1 MINVYDSSVNIG
13 SLTHCLQYTAQVQYK
28 RYAIIGELHRAKKIA
43 SNFDIEIK
51 GTVNKYTATGFRSRF
66 VRSIMYKFDGGK
78 DNLIVTQWL
87 FEERKA
93 FTIHLLFSL
102 CNENFLKT
110 FISKLN
116 YFTNENASSMLF
128 GTQGNC
134 SRCFH

>member
-13 SLTHCLQYTAQVQYK
+13 SLTQCLQYTAQVQYK

-43 SNFDIEIK
+43 SNFDFEIK
-51 GTVNKYTATGFRSRF
+51 RTVNKYTATGFRSRF

-87 FEERKA
+87 LEERKA

-110 FISKLN
+110 FIGKLN